1 LTSSSQSASKP
12 ISLLPGQR
20 LFVKFHFNKYFNT
33 LTPFLTIFFGVL
45 TIVVAG
51 AQRVFETVS
60 FEINSLV
67 VSRRQR
73 SVATG

>member
-1 LTSSSQSASKP
+1 
-12 ISLLPGQR
+12 
-20 LFVKFHFNKYFNT
+20 VKFRFNKYFNT